1 MEILSIPPFLEYCD
15 KVRERTLRLIKV
27 VPPDQLD
34 WSYKP
39 GKFSIGD
46 QIRHIATIERY
57 MFAETI
63 AGRPSAYQGCGKE
76 LADGY
81 DNVLTFFNEL
91 HEQSLTIFRQL
102 SDADLQRKCTTPGHV
117 EMRIWKWMRAMV
129 EHEIHHRG
137 ELYIYL
143 NLLGIKT
150 PPMYGLTAEE
160 VAQNSTPIAGTEK
173 NPGK

>member
-1 MEILSIPPFLEYCD
+1 MEILSIPPFLEYYD

-34 WSYKP
+34 WSYLP
-39 GKFSIGD
+39 GKYSIGD

-63 AGRPSAYQGCGKE
+63 AGRKSAYQGCGKD

-81 DNVLTFFNEL
+81 DNVVTFFNEL
-91 HEQSLTIFRQL
+91 HQQSLDIFRQL
-102 SDADLQRKCTTPGHV
+102 SDTDLQRKCTTPGGV
-117 EMRIWKWMRAMV
+117 DMCIWKWMRAMV

-143 NLLGIKT
+143 NLLGVKT
-150 PPMYGLTAEE
+150 PPMYGLTAEQ
-160 VAQNSTPIAGTEK
+160 VAQNSTPLAESK
-173 NPGK
+173 KSPFL